1 MYFCLDEDGNVLE
14 CDMRQWGLCFSRQ
27 DRSIAFTKISKKV
40 YLSTVFLGLDHSF
53 GSMRPVLFESM
64 LFGKKE
70 GELQLR
76 YCTREEA
83 LKGHLKILL
92 YYKVPLK
99 KIFSLESFRGNSRFH
114 VQSLKFFKQMIK
126 DKDFLEE
133 LKNFEP

>member
-1 MYFCLDEDGNVLE
+1 
-14 CDMRQWGLCFSRQ
+14 
-27 DRSIAFTKISKKV
+27 
-40 YLSTVFLGLDHSF
+40 
-53 GSMRPVLFESM
+53 M

-70 GELQLR
+70 ELQFR

-99 KIFSLESFRGNSRFH
+99 KIFSLESLRQNARFH